1 MSKPT
6 PEAYARYN
14 KSAKGRARTERYTAT
29 YHDRAAVSVFT
40 QIAADFKP
48 QVLDLNGD
56 IFDLVNLSA
65 YPQIKVLNAQ
75 AVADLDGEI
84 DGGIDMAK
92 ALIKAINPQI
102 LHWKNGN
109 HEWRLL
115 RALSRVTDAGAK
127 KILEMRVMQKAW
139 TYENLFNFAS
149 FPIPVKFAGEYPKGM
164 WLHPSLPPEQN
175 VWVEH
180 GYTASKNSGYTVTNK
195 MNERGCSVIV
205 GHCEK
210 LAGPLWK
217 HVVGSRN
224 WFGIENGNLSII
236 GVPAD
241 GAHSNGE
248 GLYQGVPHS
257 EPDYMN
263 HQQGFSLL
271 TYTDGQWFPYT
282 VRIIKGKAHWNGK
295 LYRG

>member
-1 MSKPT
+1 VV
-6 PEAYARYN
+6 EF
-14 KSAKGRARTERYTAT
+14 
-29 YHDRAAVSVFT
+29 RAAVVNDIQCPYHDPRAVSVAT
-40 QIAADFKP
+40 QIIADFKP
-48 QVLDLNGD
+48 ETLDINGD
-56 IFDLVNLSA
+56 LFDLLNLSS
-65 YPQIKVLNAQ
+65 YPNLKTLDAK
-75 AVADLDGEI
+75 AVEDLDGEI
-84 DGGIDMAK
+84 ERGITLAKDMVK
-92 ALIKAINPQI
+92 AVKPKRVHL
-102 LHWKNGN
+102 KNGN

-115 RALSRVTDAGAK
+115 RCLSRVTDSGAK
-127 KILEMRVMQKAW
+127 KILELKKMQKAW
-139 TYENLFNFAS
+139 SYENIFELDS
-149 FPIPVKFAGEYPKGM
+149 WPCPVKFAGEYPNGM

-195 MNERGCSVIV
+195 MNERSCSVIV

-217 HVVGSRN
+217 HVVGNRN
-224 WFGIENGNLSII
+224 FFGIENGNLSLI
-236 GVPAD
+236 GVPAE
-241 GAHSNGE
+241 GGKSNGE

-257 EPDYMN
+257 QPDYMN
-263 HQQGFSLL
+263 HQQGMSLL